1 MTIGHDQNF
10 KELIS
15 TNLVEGDEQRFQSE
29 IDKMNPIQK
38 EEIMQI
44 TTSWEEK
51 GMEKER
57 RSLALRMLQEGAT
70 LQFVEKVTGLTVE
83 QLQQLQSQAGQN

>member
-57 RSLALRMLQEGAT
+57 RSLALKMLQEGAT

-83 QLQQLQSQAGQN
+83 QLQQLQSQAGHN